1 MIDTAN
7 PNNFDLSSLKTLGTV
22 GEPISPEAW
31 HWVHQNIGRECCPIV
46 DTWWQTESGGILISS
61 FPGAT
66 PTKPGAVS
74 LPLFGIKLAV
84 LDPKTGHELKGN
96 NAEGV
101 LTIAEPW
108 PGQMI
113 TLHNHRDQFE
123 TTYFNGVDP
132 NFRYK
137 FLNTF
142 FASVL
147 FNSPERLGKFV
158 GTTPKQYPNRT
169 RIKFVYYR
177 DGVEY

>member
-22 GEPISPEAW
+22 GQPISPEAW

-66 PTKPGAVS
+66 PTKPGAVG

-96 NAEGV
+96 NVEGV

-108 PGQMI
+108 PGQMS

-123 TTYFNGVDP
+123 TTYFKPYPGYYFTGDHC
-132 NFRYK
+132 RRDADGYYWI
-137 FLNTF
+137 
-142 FASVL
+142 
-147 FNSPERLGKFV
+147 LGRAP
-158 GTTPKQYPNRT
+158 GQ
-169 RIKFVYYR
+169 
-177 DGVEY
+177 